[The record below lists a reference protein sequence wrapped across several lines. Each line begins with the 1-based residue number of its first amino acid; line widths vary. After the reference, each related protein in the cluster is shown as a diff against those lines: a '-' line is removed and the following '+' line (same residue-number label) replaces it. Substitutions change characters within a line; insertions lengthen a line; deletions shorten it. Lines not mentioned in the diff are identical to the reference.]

1 MSNNPFED
9 HGVEYLSPTSINKFV
24 RSPAKWLVNIAGF
37 KDKMYKPAFTYGNA
51 IEQGITAA
59 VMEDVSI
66 NQAIEIAM
74 EEFTKV
80 QQKIGFDN
88 PYNYNYEMANKKQNQ
103 VARVLTEI
111 IPQYKKLGVPVD
123 AQRWVEWTCDDLPIP
138 IRGIL
143 DLEYEDC
150 VRDLKTTGTRPKAPS
165 IDYCRQLTF
174 YALATNKPPVVDYVY
189 TLAKSQEL
197 ISFDIDNVNNHVEDI
212 KRIAFKMMRML
223 SLSSNIEDVCYLSNV
238 EPDLSGTNFYD
249 IWGTNERIGAKK
261 LFMY

>member
-1 MSNNPFED
+1 MSNNPFAD
-9 HGVEYLSPTSINKFV
+9 HGVEYLSPTSINKFA
-24 RSPAKWLVNIAGF
+24 RSPAKWLVNIAGY
-37 KDKMYKPAFTYGNA
+37 KDRMYKPAFTYGNA

-59 VMEDVSI
+59 VMQDVSI
-66 NQAIEIAM
+66 NEAIEIAM
-74 EEFTKV
+74 DEFTKV
-80 QQKIGFDN
+80 QQKIGLVNSYKYDF
-88 PYNYNYEMANKKQNQ
+88 EMANKKQLQ

-123 AQRWVEWTCDDLPIP
+123 AQRWVEWECDDLPIP

-150 VRDLKTTGTRPKAPS
+150 VRDLKTTSVRPKAPS

-174 YALATNKPPVVDYVY
+174 YALATNKAPMVDYVY
-189 TLAKSQEL
+189 TLSKSQEL
-197 ISFDIDNVNNHVEDI
+197 ISFDIDNVNMYVNDI

-223 SLSSNIEDVCYLSNV
+223 SLSSEIEDVCYLSNL

-249 IWGTNERIGAKK
+249 IWGANETIGANK